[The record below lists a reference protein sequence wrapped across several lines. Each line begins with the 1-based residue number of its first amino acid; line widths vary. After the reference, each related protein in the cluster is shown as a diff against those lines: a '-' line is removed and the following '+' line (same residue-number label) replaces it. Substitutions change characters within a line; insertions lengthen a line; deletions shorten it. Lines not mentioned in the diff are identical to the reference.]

1 MPYRVWLLLLTLAAI
16 AASAIAPYDR
26 SDWTLEHIPT
36 ALGLL
41 FLVWYELRPGGRPL
55 GNGHCTLTFAFFLLH
70 IVGAHFLYSR
80 VPYDAWGDAL
90 LGVRPSEW
98 LGATRNHYDR
108 AVHFLFGVLA
118 LPPLSELVRRHV
130 APGRG
135 WNLVV
140 AVAAIGL
147 CSKVYEL
154 AEWLI
159 AVALSP
165 EQAEAYNGQQGD
177 MFDAQKDMGL
187 AFLGSLLSSAAV
199 ASWRH
204 RQRVRASG
212 TGDCRFAESLR
223 RKQRRVAHV
232 RASAN
237 SPPSLGG
244 ATDPP
249 ALHGFAPAAQPRSR
263 SARAP

>member
-1 MPYRVWLLLLTLAAI
+1 
-16 AASAIAPYDR
+16 
-26 SDWTLEHIPT
+26 
-36 ALGLL
+36 
-41 FLVWYELRPGGRPL
+41 
-55 GNGHCTLTFAFFLLH
+55 
-70 IVGAHFLYSR
+70 
-80 VPYDAWGDAL
+80 
-90 LGVRPSEW
+90 
-98 LGATRNHYDR
+98 
-108 AVHFLFGVLA
+108 
-118 LPPLSELVRRHV
+118 
-130 APGRG
+130 
-135 WNLVV
+135 
-140 AVAAIGL
+140 
-147 CSKVYEL
+147 
-154 AEWLI
+154 
-159 AVALSP
+159 
-165 EQAEAYNGQQGD
+165 